1 MDVQGSGRECWESSP
16 CMEIHESSP
25 LASITYH
32 SPKSIGLDPEFNGH
46 GQAPAVCVSESPC
59 EYDMS
64 PNRGML
70 TPTEEP
76 PVDAEFSQ
84 VDLNEWYPRYWACMQ
99 HFLSQG
105 QHSPQVQSLAAFVNI
120 RLPYQRSTVPVIGF
134 PAPQNMD
141 SGVEGTYNAPSLRPF
156 IRRLIVTG
164 YDTPSVLQAFFG
176 DDWQAGVGCVCKQ
189 ERINYLFT
197 AKSGGWTST
206 KAAYD
211 MLPDEQTPFLRP
223 LRDAT
228 EEELRIAESR
238 WTPLRILKPRDLLY
252 SVGEDDQGNCTGRFE
267 YELIDSFLR
276 AIAYNAVYKDQP
288 GTPAMS
294 FDGLKDGACRL
305 ARKYSSLK
313 LIISPLSYPAS
324 DGSPKAFL
332 GVSYRADAPTSPWL
346 AAYVDL
352 FAGRETQIVIYSSLE
367 AQATSPVLESDFVSI
382 LRASRESLELARAQ
396 LLALLSHV
404 KTYLLPD
411 YLSSIQSTGS
421 SLLPNNLGRDPA
433 SKHSGLIPAPPPQAF
448 LIGNLH
454 TGLFSLLRAS
464 GDYTHSDPVPGL
476 RVHRFDNPPYVKYL
490 FRGQDFVIDSSDS
503 SDSPGRALA
512 PLPDGFRFTDKEGR
526 IGVQPHQYDLIRF
539 RTNVPRSRGTLTKL
553 PGVTIY
559 SDCETQLQPHLSDS
573 SDAAENSSD
582 GAPLGEMPIAWAFLG
597 IDGSLATLHVEPEYR
612 GQKLALHV
620 SKEAMRRGMAEGGIW
635 RHCGEEGEAWVHANV
650 LESNIASRRV
660 MEKLGGDIGW
670 TSFYC
675 LGENYAYRTDN
686 IS

>member
-25 LASITYH
+25 LASIAYH
-32 SPKSIGLDPEFNGH
+32 SPSKKHPNGLRDSHDGLSLRSGSLAESIDLDSECNRL
-46 GQAPAVCVSESPC
+46 GQAPAVCVSESPYG
-59 EYDMS
+59 YDVS
-64 PNRGML
+64 PNQRML

-105 QHSPQVQSLAAFVNI
+105 QHSPQVQSLAAFINI
-120 RLPYQRSTVPVIGF
+120 RLPYQRPAAPVNGL
-134 PAPQNMD
+134 PTPQNID
-141 SGVEGTYNAPSLRPF
+141 PGVEGTYNAPSLRPF

-164 YDTPSVLQAFFG
+164 YDTPSILQAFFG
-176 DDWQAGVGCVCKQ
+176 NDWQAGVGCVCKQ

-223 LRDAT
+223 LREAT

-238 WTPLRILKPRDLLY
+238 WSEWLAMEDWMHGLAYPSSTAKILTTF
-252 SVGEDDQGNCTGRFE
+252 SG
-267 YELIDSFLR
+267 
-276 AIAYNAVYKDQP
+276 
-288 GTPAMS
+288 
-294 FDGLKDGACRL
+294 
-305 ARKYSSLK
+305 
-313 LIISPLSYPAS
+313 
-324 DGSPKAFL
+324 
-332 GVSYRADAPTSPWL
+332 ADAPTSPWL

-367 AQATSPVLESDFVSI
+367 AQATSPVVECQFVSI
-382 LRASRESLELARAQ
+382 LRDSGQSLELARAQ

-404 KTYLLPD
+404 KAYLLPE

-421 SLLPNNLGRDPA
+421 SPIPNNLGQDPA

-454 TGLFSLLRAS
+454 TGLFSLLSAS
-464 GDYTHSDPVPGL
+464 GDYTHLEPVPGL

-490 FRGQDFVIDSSDS
+490 FRGQNSVIDSSDS
-503 SDSPGRALA
+503 FDSPDSAPA
-512 PLPDGFRFTDKEGR
+512 PLPDGFRFPDREGR

-559 SDCETQLQPHLSDS
+559 SDRKTQLQPHLSDS
-573 SDAAENSSD
+573 SDAAESSPNR
-582 GAPLGEMPIAWAFLG
+582 APLGEMPIAWAFLG
-597 IDGSLATLHVEPEYR
+597 TDGSLATLHVEPEYR
-612 GQKLALHV
+612 GQGLASHV
-620 SKEAMRRGMAEGGIW
+620 SKEAMRQGMAEGGIW
-635 RHCGEEGEAWVHANV
+635 RNYGEAGEAWVHANV

-660 MEKLGGDIGW
+660 MEKLGGEIGW
-670 TSFYC
+670 TCTWTVVEY
-675 LGENYAYRTDN
+675 DM
-686 IS
+686 

>member
-1 MDVQGSGRECWESSP
+1 MCVCVCGSGRECWESSP

-25 LASITYH
+25 LASIAYH
-32 SPKSIGLDPEFNGH
+32 SPKSIGLDSEYNGH
-46 GQAPAVCVSESPC
+46 RQAPAVCVSESPC

-64 PNRGML
+64 PNQGML

-99 HFLSQG
+99 HFLNQG
-105 QHSPQVQSLAAFVNI
+105 QYSPQVQALAAFVNI
-120 RLPYQRSTVPVIGF
+120 RLPYQRSTTPVIGF
-134 PAPQNMD
+134 PNPQNMD
-141 SGVEGTYNAPSLRPF
+141 SRVEGTYNAPSLRPF

-223 LRDAT
+223 LREAT

-238 WTPLRILKPRDLLY
+238 WR
-252 SVGEDDQGNCTGRFE
+252 V
-267 YELIDSFLR
+267 
-276 AIAYNAVYKDQP
+276 
-288 GTPAMS
+288 
-294 FDGLKDGACRL
+294 
-305 ARKYSSLK
+305 
-313 LIISPLSYPAS
+313 
-324 DGSPKAFL
+324 
-332 GVSYRADAPTSPWL
+332 DAPTSPWL

-367 AQATSPVLESDFVSI
+367 AQATYPGIDDDEFVSI
-382 LRASRESLELARAQ
+382 LRASRESLEQARAQ

-404 KTYLLPD
+404 KTYMLPD

-421 SLLPNNLGRDPA
+421 CPIPNNLGRDPA
-433 SKHSGLIPAPPPQAF
+433 SRHSGLIPAPPPRAF

-454 TGLFSLLRAS
+454 TGLFSLLSAS

-476 RVHRFDNPPYVKYL
+476 RVHRFDDPPYVKYL
-490 FRGQDFVIDSSDS
+490 FRGQDFVIDSPDS
-503 SDSPGRALA
+503 SDSSNSPDRAPA
-512 PLPDGFRFTDKEGR
+512 PLPDGFRFTDKGGR

-539 RTNVPRSRGTLTKL
+539 RTCVPRSRGTLTKL

-559 SDCETQLQPHLSDS
+559 SDRETQLQPHLSDS
-573 SDAAENSSD
+573 SDAAENSAD
-582 GAPLGEMPIAWAFLG
+582 RAPLGEMPIAWAFLG
-597 IDGSLATLHVEPEYR
+597 IDGSLATLHVEPGYR
-612 GQKLALHV
+612 GQGLALNV

-635 RHCGEEGEAWVHANV
+635 RDRGEEGEIWVHANV
-650 LESNIASRRV
+650 LESNTASRRV

-670 TSFYC
+670 TCTWAVVEY
-675 LGENYAYRTDN
+675 D
-686 IS
+686 I